1 MRIAKPDLPFRKGY
15 KQSFTD
21 EDFTIDRVTPFNL
34 PTHALLD
41 ATNEKIL
48 GKIYEPEL
56 VRVNTLDK

>member
-21 EDFTIDRVTPFNL
+21 EVFTIDRITTINP
-34 PTHALLD
+34 PTYALLD

-48 GKIYEPEL
+48 GKFYEPEL
-56 VRVNTLDK
+56 VRVNTLDT